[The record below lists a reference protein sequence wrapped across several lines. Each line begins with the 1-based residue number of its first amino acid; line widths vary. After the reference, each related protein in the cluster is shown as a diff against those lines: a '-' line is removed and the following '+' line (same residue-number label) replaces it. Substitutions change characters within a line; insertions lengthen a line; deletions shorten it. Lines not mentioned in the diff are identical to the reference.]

1 MNRKPAVAGAFYPAT
16 HIELRKELKLLF
28 EKALPKT
35 VSNVRAIISPHAGY
49 LFSGGVAASAF
60 NQIDREK
67 EYERV
72 FIIASS
78 HRSSFPGAS
87 IYCEGNFEMPYG
99 QEQVDT
105 QFGAFLCSQ
114 NPSLFTSNPKHH
126 SQEHSIEVQLPFIN
140 YILKPTYKVVPILL
154 GNVTPQDCQSIAQVL
169 EPYYNG
175 ENLFIISSDFSHYP
189 GYEHAGAVDK
199 ATMQAIV
206 SNNPGNLLKV
216 LKENASKGIKNL
228 QTSLCGWSA
237 VLVLNYLTEQDQ
249 FSSYHAL
256 EYKNSG
262 DNALYGELDS
272 VVGYWAIAVTKD
284 SDVLHWIARSSIEN
298 AIGVNEASNF
308 NGRGLNGPGLND
320 QGLKAQILQELGAI
334 KMPDSL
340 LQKCGVFVTLKKRG
354 KLRGCI
360 GYIYSETC
368 LYQEVANVAV
378 LAACYDN
385 RFNKVAPKELPEI
398 EIEISILSPMR
409 LIKDINEIEMG
420 IHGIQ
425 IEKDGR
431 SGLFLPQVGAET
443 GWSCEEY
450 LGHCARDKAGLEWNG
465 WKGAKISIFTVNII

>member
-1 MNRKPAVAGAFYPAT
+1 MNRKPAVAGTFYPAT
-16 HIELRKELKLLF
+16 HIELRKEVEKLF
-28 EKALPKT
+28 ESALPKT
-35 VSNVRAIISPHAGY
+35 VNNVRAIISPHAGY
-49 LFSGGVAASAF
+49 VFSGGVAASAF

-87 IYCEGNFEMPYG
+87 IYCDGNFEMPYG
-99 QEQVDT
+99 QEPVDT
-105 QFGAFLCSQ
+105 QLGAFLCSQ
-114 NPSLFTSNPKHH
+114 NPSLFSSNPVHH
-126 SQEHSIEVQLPFIN
+126 SKEHSIEVQLPFIN
-140 YILKPTYKVVPILL
+140 FILKPTYKVVPILL
-154 GNVTPQDCQSIAQVL
+154 GNVTPQDCQSIAQAL

-175 ENLFIISSDFSHYP
+175 ENLFVISSDFSHYP
-189 GYEHAGAVDK
+189 GYEQAGAVDK

-237 VLVLNYLTEQDQ
+237 VLVLHYLTQHNL

-262 DNALYGELDS
+262 DNALYGEMDS

-284 SDVLHWIARSSIEN
+284 SEVLRWIARRAIEKAITEEKPIHSNEKDSSK
-298 AIGVNEASNF
+298 
-308 NGRGLNGPGLND
+308 
-320 QGLKAQILQELGAI
+320 LKAQVLRELGVD
-334 KMPDSL
+334 KMPDSF
-340 LQKCGVFVTLKKRG
+340 LQECGVFVTLKKRG

-360 GYIYSETC
+360 GYIQSNTP
-368 LYQEVANVAV
+368 LYKEVANVAV

-385 RFNKVAPKELPEI
+385 RFNKVVPKELPEI

-409 LIKDINEIEMG
+409 LISDIEEIEVG
-420 IHGIQ
+420 KHGIQ
-425 IEKDGR
+425 IEKNGR

-443 GWSCEEY
+443 GWTRQEY
-450 LGHCARDKAGLEWNG
+450 LGHCARDKAGLGWDG
-465 WKGAKISIFTVNII
+465 WKEAKISIFTVDII